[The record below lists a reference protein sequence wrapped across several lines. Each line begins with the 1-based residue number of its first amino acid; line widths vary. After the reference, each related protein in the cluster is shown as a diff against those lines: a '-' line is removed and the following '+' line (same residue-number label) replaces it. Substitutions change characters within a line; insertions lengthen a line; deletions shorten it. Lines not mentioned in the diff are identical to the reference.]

1 MGFLVAGCYA
11 LQPVRGAA
19 PETGTTMAFDVT
31 DAGRVELATS
41 MGPEIDQIEGR
52 LLNAANGEYVV
63 SVSSVRYL
71 RGGHQAWTGER
82 VGIKKEYVARTYER
96 RFSKGRTLALSA
108 AMAGPGALAFGFGLG
123 WFGGEGTAPVDTGN
137 PTFRGRRP

>member
-11 LQPVRGAA
+11 LQPVRGAT
-19 PETGTTMAFDVT
+19 PETGTNVAFDVT
-31 DAGRVELATS
+31 DIGRVELANS

-63 SVSSVRYL
+63 SVSSVKYL

-82 VGIKKEYVARTYER
+82 VGIKKEYVSRTYER
-96 RFSKGRTLALSA
+96 RFSKGRTIALSA
-108 AMAGPGALAFGFGLG
+108 AMAGAVALAFGFDLVS
-123 WFGGEGTAPVDTGN
+123 FGGEPTPPVDTGN

>member
-1 MGFLVAGCYA
+1 MGILVAGCYA
-11 LQPVRGAA
+11 LQPVRGAT
-19 PETGTTMAFDVT
+19 PETGTNMAFDVT
-31 DAGRVELATS
+31 DAGRVELAAT

-52 LLNAANGEYVV
+52 LLNAANGEYIV
-63 SVSSVRYL
+63 SVSGVRFL

-108 AMAGPGALAFGFGLG
+108 ALVGAVALAFGTDLVS
-123 WFGGEGTAPVDTGN
+123 FGGEGETPPDTGVI
-137 PTFRGRRP
+137 TFRGRRP